1 VLATVRAG
9 LEASLKRAAQA
20 GIATER
26 IVLDPGYGFGKK
38 FDENFALLA
47 RQGELLALGRPLLAG
62 VSRKSFL
69 GRALASLFDG
79 KDAPV
84 DARETASL
92 AAMVAAILHGASVV
106 RVHAVRPAAEAALV
120 ADAVANRDQGS
131 GALRR

>member
-1 VLATVRAG
+1 
-9 LEASLKRAAQA
+9 
-20 GIATER
+20 
-26 IVLDPGYGFGKK
+26 
-38 FDENFALLA
+38 
-47 RQGELLALGRPLLAG
+47 
-62 VSRKSFL
+62 
-69 GRALASLFDG
+69 LFDG

-106 RVHAVRPAAEAALV
+106 RVHAVRPAVEAALV